1 MESLPT
7 FKTMG
12 ESFGDFGEAAL
23 KQIQKSTRPL
33 TFLKGDTLVE
43 PGKICQHLYF
53 IQKGVVRGFIKDGK
67 KETTT
72 WLTSEGEMV
81 TAIRSFLMQV
91 PTQEQVEAIEDCKVL
106 ELSYE
111 NLQNILRQFIKLNV
125 VGLKIM
131 EQYYCDAEERAYVIR
146 LSNAS
151 LKYQY
156 FLNTKGDL
164 INRIPLKYIASYLGM
179 TTETL
184 SRIRT
189 KFSQAK

>member
-12 ESFGDFGEAAL
+12 EHFGEIGDAAL
-23 KQIQKSTRPL
+23 KFIQKSARPL
-33 TFLKGDTLVE
+33 TFLKGETLVE
-43 PGKICQHLYF
+43 PGKTCQHLYF
-53 IQKGVVRGFIKDGK
+53 IQKGVVRGFIAEGR

-72 WLTSEGEMV
+72 WLTSEGEMA

-91 PTQEQVEAIEDCKVL
+91 PTQEKVEAIEDCKVL

-111 NLQNILRQFIKLNV
+111 NLQKMLHQFVKLNV

-146 LSNAS
+146 LSNAN

-156 FLNTKGDL
+156 FLKTKGNL

-189 KFSQAK
+189 KFSQSK

>member
-1 MESLPT
+1 MKL
-7 FKTMG
+7 
-12 ESFGDFGEAAL
+12 L

-43 PGKICQHLYF
+43 SGKICQHLYF

-125 VGLKIM
+125 VGRKIM
-131 EQYYCDAEERAYVIR
+131 EQYYCDPEERAYVIR

>member
-1 MESLPT
+1 MEILPS

-12 ESFGDFGEAAL
+12 ESFGEVGEAAL
-23 KQIQKSTRPL
+23 KLIQKSTRPL
-33 TFLKGDTLVE
+33 NFIKGDILVE
-43 PGKICQHLYF
+43 PGKICQNLYF
-53 IQKGVVRGFIKDGK
+53 IQKGIVRGFIKEGK

-72 WLTSEGEMV
+72 WLTTEGEMA

-91 PTQEQVEAIEDCKVL
+91 PTQEQVQAIEDCKVV

-111 NLQNILRQFIKLNV
+111 NLQNLLRQFVKLNV

-131 EQYYCDAEERAYVIR
+131 QQYYCDAEERAYVIR
-146 LSNAS
+146 LSNAN

-156 FLNTKGDL
+156 FLKTKGDL